1 MYDKS
6 IKAEG
11 VIYDEYI
18 LFYLIFRVFD
28 LFCYTVA
35 EKEIGKD

>member
-6 IKAEG
+6 IKAKG

-18 LFYLIFRVFD
+18 LFYLMDNCKCKLNSCFNQ
-28 LFCYTVA
+28 
-35 EKEIGKD
+35 